1 MLLVSLGPRT
11 NNCGTSATN
20 ASRRQHSTQRH
31 RKERQRERERETE
44 TKTELETE
52 RERETETKT
61 ELETERERERDEDR
75 ISHTVGSQNVAVI
88 AWSQKPAP
96 GRETPLACKRKHKPR
111 SPLADFQTP

>member
-52 RERETETKT
+52 RERERER
-61 ELETERERERDEDR
+61 ETEREREGERERESVRAHLHFLHNLAPLPPFIPDSAPQGNLTELR
-75 ISHTVGSQNVAVI
+75 TIAV
-88 AWSQKPAP
+88 
-96 GRETPLACKRKHKPR
+96 CK
-111 SPLADFQTP
+111 